1 MAGYTTGQ
9 ANPNL
14 QQLVNTPAEY
24 SRDAQDLARSQ
35 RLAEMLSST
44 PAAEGQMV
52 SGRYVKPSWT
62 QHLAQLVNAGAGAY
76 FANQAEEQQT
86 KLANKLREDKL
97 GTQQGIMEAINAGD
111 MKKALAIASTRP
123 EYGKDFIAPLLGN
136 VIPKA
141 ASPTSDIQNFEYLQ
155 KNGQIPKNMTLLGYQ
170 KYLKQHEVAP
180 EKAPA
185 GYRFMAD
192 GSLEPIKGGPADLKT
207 QAKMSGAGDVS
218 TEIVKLKDSY
228 DKLYTGGG
236 ITDPSLKI
244 GSNLAGKASS
254 SDLGQSIGS
263 TFGTKNAT
271 ERDKIAQTRPLL
283 MGAIMKATGMSAK
296 QIDSNA
302 ELKLWLST
310 ATDPKKSYEANME
323 ALGNLENLYGVTALD
338 KQNPTPINR
347 NPPAANAGQGQGK
360 GHWEYR
366 TFEGKQQR
374 KWVAE

>member
-1 MAGYTTGQ
+1 MQ
-9 ANPNL
+9 ADIGTLTPEQML
-14 QQLVNTPAEY
+14 QQQQIL
-24 SRDAQDLARSQ
+24 RQQ
-35 RLAEMLSST
+35 KMAEMLMQKGMEQ
-44 PAAEGQMV
+44 PQGQMI
-52 SGRYVKPSWT
+52 SGHYVRPSIF
-62 QHLAQLVNAGAGAY
+62 QNLAGLANTYVGQKGIEKGDQAQIDLAKAIREQKMGVLENI
-76 FANQAEEQQT
+76 NQA
-86 KLANKLREDKL
+86 LD
-97 GTQQGIMEAINAGD
+97 AGD
-111 MKKALAIASTRP
+111 LKKARGIATANP
-123 EYGKDFIAPLLGN
+123 EYAGQFAAPLIAN
-136 VIPKA
+136 AIPKA
-141 ASPTSDIQNFEYLQ
+141 ATPTPDIQNFEYLQ
-155 KNGQIPKNMTLLGYQ
+155 KNGQIPKNMTLMGYQ

-323 ALGNLENLYGVTALD
+323 ALNNLENLYGVTALD
-338 KQNPTPINR
+338 KQSPTPINR
-347 NPPAANAGQGQGK
+347 NPPAANAGQGK

>member
-1 MAGYTTGQ
+1 MADIGTLTPEQ
-9 ANPNL
+9 ML
-14 QQLVNTPAEY
+14 QQQQIL
-24 SRDAQDLARSQ
+24 RQQ
-35 RLAEMLSST
+35 KMAEMLMEKGMQQ
-44 PAAEGQMV
+44 PQGQMI
-52 SGRYVKPSWT
+52 GNHYVPPSWT
-62 QHLAQLVNAGAGAY
+62 QHLAGLANTYVGQKALEKGDQAQVDLAKAIREQKMGVLENI
-76 FANQAEEQQT
+76 NQALDT
-86 KLANKLREDKL
+86 
-97 GTQQGIMEAINAGD
+97 GD
-111 MKKALAIASTRP
+111 LKKARSIATANP
-123 EYGKDFIAPLLGN
+123 EYAGQFAAPLIAN
-136 VIPKA
+136 SIPKA
-141 ASPTSDIQNFEYLQ
+141 ATPTPDIQNFEYLQ
-155 KNGQIPKNMTLLGYQ
+155 KNNQIPKDMTLLGYQ
-170 KYLKQHEVAP
+170 KYLKQHEIAP

-185 GYRFMAD
+185 GYRFMTD

-228 DKLYTGGG
+228 DKLYAGGG

-244 GSNLAGKASS
+244 GSNLAGKASA
-254 SDLGQSIGS
+254 SDLGQAIGS

-323 ALGNLENLYGVTALD
+323 ALSNLENLYGVTAID
-338 KQNPTPINR
+338 KQNPTPMNR
-347 NPPAANAGQGQGK
+347 NLPATNAGQGK

>member
-1 MAGYTTGQ
+1 MAENNPYANIGTLSPDQFQQQQELTRQQRMADMLMQNSQQPQGQ
-9 ANPNL
+9 IIGNRFVA
-14 QQLVNTPAEY
+14 
-24 SRDAQDLARSQ
+24 
-35 RLAEMLSST
+35 
-44 PAAEGQMV
+44 
-52 SGRYVKPSWT
+52 PSWA
-62 QHLAQLVNAGAGAY
+62 AQLAPAVNMIAGAY
-76 FANQAEEQQT
+76 LGKKADEKALEYAKQ
-86 KLANKLREDKL
+86 LREQKMGVL
-97 GTQQGIMEAINAGD
+97 ENINAALDTGD
-111 MKKALAIASTRP
+111 LKKARSIATANP
-123 EYGKDFIAPLLGN
+123 EYAGQFAAPLIAN
-136 VIPKA
+136 AIPKA
-141 ASPTSDIQNFEYLQ
+141 ATPTPDIQNFEYMQ

-170 KYLKQHEVAP
+170 KYLKQHEIAP

-185 GYRFMAD
+185 GYRFMTD

-228 DKLYTGGG
+228 DKLYAGGG

-244 GSNLAGKASS
+244 GSNLAGKASA
-254 SDLGQSIGS
+254 SDLGQAIGS

-323 ALGNLENLYGVTALD
+323 ALGNLENLYGVTAID
-338 KQNPTPINR
+338 KQNPTPMNR
-347 NPPAANAGQGQGK
+347 NLPATNAGQGK